1 MTINELGGAYD
12 LLLGILKQREDLVKE
27 RLKES
32 LKNFGREEKILF
44 ESQDSRKEMET
55 MPNILQKLYDHDATE
70 IDAIL
75 GLNE

>member
-12 LLLGILKQREDLVKE
+12 LLLGVLKQREDLVKE

-44 ESQDSRKEMET
+44 ESQDARKE
-55 MPNILQKLYDHDATE
+55 
-70 IDAIL
+70 
-75 GLNE
+75 